1 MATINHVKTK
11 KPSEGETVR
20 YYGAIPEDAR
30 IESVPSPFK
39 TIGKFM
45 MINSDELS
53 KLIYAQFAEIFHDLK
68 GVNIKYIDN
77 KFVPEFY
84 FEVNTETLPD
94 GKIRNL
100 INLTTPVREN
110 KSNLFYRNA
119 IVQNKLHGKVFTLN
133 DETKLL
139 LSDFMYGGRD
149 ANKPNN
155 NKRWNNII
163 AEVRMPAAT
172 FDPFARNVDRIFI
185 CVTGFDPKRL
195 LQHKFGR
202 DMIINTIKDPAT
214 GEDQNFHAN
223 ALYEMYFVKMNL
235 DDTFLIRIDQFDE
248 IAMKQLGVKINPQL
262 QNPSAVKFYNT

>member
-11 KPSEGETVR
+11 KPSEEEVVK

-30 IESVPSPFK
+30 IESVPSSFK
-39 TIGKFM
+39 TIGKFT

-53 KLIYAQFAEIFHDLK
+53 KLIYAQFAGVFHDLK

-77 KFVPEFY
+77 RFVPEFY

-94 GKIRNL
+94 NKIRNL

-110 KSNLFYRNA
+110 KFNLYYRNA
-119 IVQNKLHGKVFTLN
+119 VVQNKLHGKVFTLN

-155 NKRWNNII
+155 KKWNNFIS
-163 AEVRMPAAT
+163 EVRMPANH
-172 FDPFARNVDRIFI
+172 FDPFAKNVDRIFV

-195 LQHKFGR
+195 LQFKFGR
-202 DMIINTIKDPAT
+202 DMIVNTTKDPET
-214 GEDQNFHAN
+214 GDDQNFHAN

-235 DDTFLIRIDQFDE
+235 DGTFLVRIDQFDE
-248 IAMKQLGVKINPQL
+248 VAMEQLATKVNPQL
-262 QNPSAVKFYNT
+262 QNLSAIKFYNT

>member
-11 KPSEGETVR
+11 KPSEEEAVK

-202 DMIINTIKDPAT
+202 DMIINTTKDP
-214 GEDQNFHAN
+214 
-223 ALYEMYFVKMNL
+223 
-235 DDTFLIRIDQFDE
+235 DE
-248 IAMKQLGVKINPQL
+248 IAMEQLGVKINPQL